1 MTVTLDKS
9 ALFAAMEAFWEAEG
23 GNDRGVE
30 AAISAYLHRQELTA
44 FNDMATRKRAALA
57 AATARPVRP
66 ASSDGPVQPDP
77 PTADHPILAISINLR
92 KC

>member
-9 ALFAAMEAFWEAEG
+9 ALFAAMEAFWESEG
-23 GNDRGVE
+23 GNERGVE
-30 AAISAYLHRQELTA
+30 AAIAAYLQRQDLTA

-57 AATARPVRP
+57 TATARFGTSARGRDDD
-66 ASSDGPVQPDP
+66 AKC
-77 PTADHPILAISINLR
+77 PILAIFINLQ

>member
-30 AAISAYLHRQELTA
+30 AAISAYLHRQELAA

-57 AATARPVRP
+57 AATARPAR
-66 ASSDGPVQPDP
+66 SDGPVQPDP
-77 PTADHPILAISINLR
+77 PSADHPILAISINLR